1 MQRTSFA
8 QPRSDFEWDYDGR
21 KAPTN
26 SAFAN
31 NTQTT
36 SDTFLSDMEECN
48 YDRRELRRRLSL
60 DSDHEDELNSQFA
73 MRVKRSNLRERLQ
86 QRMNLQICFVDNGE
100 DDDQAS
106 DSDRYT
112 ADDTEI
118 AMTDEQ
124 NHDSLGNISCNS
136 LNMYDSFSSTQSKA
150 SHTLNPKGRS
160 DKGSSVAS
168 SADCETVKSTDV
180 KDTKVNPQS
189 NTQSFLDSSNRL
201 LSKFKPLFTFA
212 PFSNFN
218 LSSDKQSP
226 SHQIT
231 EINDTHFATFEEY
244 HRHIHDEAKKA
255 LKAAREMA
263 QMQMQL
269 EKDQSKS
276 NPTSGVANDNK
287 ANSTPI
293 NLKLDAN
300 RLLKASKSQIEG
312 FIDEINAKT
321 TELNLSLV
329 KLLEERDELN
339 MEQDSLLIDIE
350 DLTRFFLSQN
360 R

>member
-1 MQRTSFA
+1 MQRASFA

-21 KAPTN
+21 NGPTN

-31 NTQTT
+31 NTTT
-36 SDTFLSDMEECN
+36 TADTFLSDMEECN

-60 DSDHEDELNSQFA
+60 DSDHEDEVNSQFA

-100 DDDQAS
+100 EDDQAS

-112 ADDTEI
+112 ADDTELAI
-118 AMTDEQ
+118 TDDH
-124 NHDSLGNISCNS
+124 NHDSLGNISNSS

-150 SHTLNPKGRS
+150 SHPLNQKSRS
-160 DKGSSVAS
+160 DKESSAAS
-168 SADCETVKSTDV
+168 SADSESIVKTNNIKES
-180 KDTKVNPQS
+180 KVDCQS

-218 LSSDKQSP
+218 LSNDKQSNL
-226 SHQIT
+226 HQIT
-231 EINDTHFATFEEY
+231 GMNDGNFATFEEY

-276 NPTSGVANDNK
+276 NNGIHDDISATASCNHV
-287 ANSTPI
+287 
-293 NLKLDAN
+293 KLDENQLA
-300 RLLKASKSQIEG
+300 KASLSHIKHYIQQ
-312 FIDEINAKT
+312 INAKT
-321 TELNLSLV
+321 SELNLSLV